1 MKFIR
6 PTFYA
11 LLILSVFG
19 LNAVGAA
26 QLSSSYSFNKLQS
39 SLCENA
45 KLNQVIKLRFN
56 LRKARTHIRTIYAE
70 VNCQGASLL
79 SIAAENNAEEMVA
92 YLKLKTESNS
102 VVKDSRIAAK

>member
-11 LLILSVFG
+11 LLIFSVFS
-19 LNAVGAA
+19 LNTVGAA
-26 QLSSSYSFNKLQS
+26 QLNSSYSFNKLQS

-45 KLNQVIKLRFN
+45 KLNQVIKLRLN

-92 YLKLKTESNS
+92 YLRLKTESNPAIKHTR
-102 VVKDSRIAAK
+102 VAVK